1 MFEIIKERKNNILK
15 SGEKRFI
22 IDTEKLQ
29 ELKDN
34 NGKSVEYNILKSST
48 SFDIKCNP
56 CDYDYILNSVV
67 KNKNRYQSNT
77 ILEFLN
83 HRDDEVYIKYGFMDF
98 DKTIKDN
105 LNLKEKHLGTIK
117 YISNK
122 ELKVSRI
129 LNYENNNLIPEIQTH
144 LKNIIKTMNC
154 DETIKE
160 ILTKTMTFDKVKNE
174 MPILYYDEITEKKQ
188 WIIPN
193 FYSDEDF
200 IFDYETEIPLF
211 SSNNGIIN
219 YLNKVEPSFINFKKE
234 GFVSYSYDK
243 IENKGIKYTDYNL
256 PKNTFCF
263 SNHLRFVE
271 NFTDVGDFLMSK
283 HINENDGERKYKILL
298 PNLSILDE
306 EETINILKLTESK
319 YTYEDIKKIIK
330 KYECEKPFMNMNIT
344 FSEEKNKSINYLFV
358 SKKMKI
364 KNIEVDELKILN
376 LKVDRKKESIKND
389 VEKVISKFYD
399 LNLINVK
406 TDDIS
411 LKREIK
417 YKQLISEDK
426 YSKLIT
432 EIKSKKDVGF
442 LNIELGGIKAILPK
456 NIDVF
461 SYKPGRN
468 ETNINIELMFDLYNV
483 GNVMYIEKEMLI
495 VMDKLT
501 YDNNFTNFILETD
514 KPLILKKLDV
524 KSFNNK
530 ETFNNIKTGIKDNLL
545 LLHTEENELFL
556 LDKTYKEIKKIDDT
570 TKIKKIDNNMLKL
583 LRLEG
588 SSESSSLNIDLFIT
602 DNKTLYFENTSFR
615 KRGLDIVIEKPFNFI
630 EKNKNAND
638 YIIEFNLPALKNEK
652 NDYVYDIKNIENL
665 LVSNNINDNELNI
678 QYKSYLNN
686 VNKLFNIYNTY
697 ENVKIKYLI
706 SSKIID
712 ETFVNNSLLDYKKE
726 FTIFLRLEK
735 YIKKIEIKDI
745 VFKNDDTIK
754 FLKIYTEMKNKKFT
768 FNTNENISTLQIN
781 SQDGKY
787 ICIQNQELDI
797 SLFKNIKNDVNNTL
811 LIKDI
816 KNKKIKKQ
824 KKLEKISLYFSDN
837 NLYLDNGTEIKI
849 SNFNYKNTL
858 NNEGDTILNKEDNN
872 IFYDKDN
879 NKLRLII
886 DDNKI
891 KYIENLTQN
900 KKNYET
906 IKGDDLSF

>member
-1 MFEIIKERKNNILK
+1 M
-15 SGEKRFI
+15 
-22 IDTEKLQ
+22 
-29 ELKDN
+29 
-34 NGKSVEYNILKSST
+34 
-48 SFDIKCNP
+48 
-56 CDYDYILNSVV
+56 
-67 KNKNRYQSNT
+67 
-77 ILEFLN
+77 
-83 HRDDEVYIKYGFMDF
+83 
-98 DKTIKDN
+98 
-105 LNLKEKHLGTIK
+105 
-117 YISNK
+117 
-122 ELKVSRI
+122 
-129 LNYENNNLIPEIQTH
+129 
-144 LKNIIKTMNC
+144 
-154 DETIKE
+154 
-160 ILTKTMTFDKVKNE
+160 
-174 MPILYYDEITEKKQ
+174 
-188 WIIPN
+188 
-193 FYSDEDF
+193 
-200 IFDYETEIPLF
+200 
-211 SSNNGIIN
+211 
-219 YLNKVEPSFINFKKE
+219 
-234 GFVSYSYDK
+234 SYSYDK

-344 FSEEKNKSINYLFV
+344 FSEEKNKSFNYLFV

-461 SYKPGRN
+461 PYKPGRN

-665 LVSNNINDNELNI
+665 LVSNNIKDNELNI

-768 FNTNENISTLQIN
+768 FNKNENISTLQIN

-787 ICIQNQELDI
+787 ISIRNKELDI
-797 SLFKNIKNDVNNTL
+797 SLFKNIKNDVNNIL
-811 LIKDI
+811 LIKEI
-816 KNKKIKKQ
+816 KNNKIKQQ